1 MHRRTHVAEY
11 GMFAVTLAVQ
21 LRSGGSLAE
30 TLNILSETVRQR
42 VGLAGRARAL
52 AGEVIF
58 SARALSC
65 APFVVGG
72 LLYLTNPKM
81 FTLLFTEH
89 TGQLMLAYALI
100 SVITGTLVI
109 QWMIRKGTA
118 L

>member
-1 MHRRTHVAEY
+1 M
-11 GMFAVTLAVQ
+11 
-21 LRSGGSLAE
+21 
-30 TLNILSETVRQR
+30 
-42 VGLAGRARAL
+42 
-52 AGEVIF
+52 IF